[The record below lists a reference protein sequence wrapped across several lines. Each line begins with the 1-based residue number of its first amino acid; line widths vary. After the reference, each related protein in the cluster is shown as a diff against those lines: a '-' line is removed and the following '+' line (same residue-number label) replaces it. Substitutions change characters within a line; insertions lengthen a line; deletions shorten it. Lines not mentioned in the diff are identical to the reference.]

1 MTIQQMFKEL
11 LRLQLLIGSMSSQEV
26 RQFVPTGAITAQDY
40 KDLTGVDYVQ

>member
-11 LRLQLLIGSMSSQEV
+11 LRLQLAIGTMSPQEV
-26 RQFVPTGAITAQDY
+26 KEFVPTGAITAQDY